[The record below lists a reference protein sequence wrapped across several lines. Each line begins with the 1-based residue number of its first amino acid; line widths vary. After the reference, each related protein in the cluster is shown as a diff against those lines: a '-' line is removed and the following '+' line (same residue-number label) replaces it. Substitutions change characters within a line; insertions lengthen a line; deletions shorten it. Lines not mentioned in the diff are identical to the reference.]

1 MNILLTGGAGY
12 IGSHIAVSLFEQG
25 HQVVILDN
33 FCNSK
38 KAVMDQI
45 KLILG
50 KSVPYIEMDIRET
63 VGVVQV
69 LKDFKINAV
78 IHLAGFKAVGESVN
92 QPLEY
97 YDNNIGGSISLLT
110 AMKATEVK
118 SLIFS
123 SSATVYGDPVYLPID
138 EDHPLAPTNPYGKTK
153 FFIEEILKDLATSDP
168 SWRIICLRYF
178 NPVGNH
184 SSGLIFENPNS
195 MPNNLMPF
203 INRVSNGG
211 APKLNIFGNDY
222 DTVDGTGVRD
232 YIHVMDLADGHL
244 AALNYLN
251 SFVGC
256 ASINLGTGKGYSV
269 LEIVRSYEK
278 INQVQVPC
286 EFTSRRPGDIA
297 ICFAKVDKAKN
308 LLGWSAKRTLS
319 EMCLINEVQ
328 NS

>member
-12 IGSHIAVSLFEQG
+12 IGSHVTVSLFEKG

-38 KAVMDQI
+38 KVVLDQI
-45 KLILG
+45 KLIVG

-63 VGVVQV
+63 PRLVQALV
-69 LKDFKINAV
+69 DFKINAV
-78 IHLAGFKAVGESVN
+78 IHLAGLKAVGESVN

-97 YDNNIGGSISLLT
+97 YDNNIVGSISLFT
-110 AMKATEVK
+110 AMKEAQVK

-138 EDHPLAPTNPYGKTK
+138 EDHPLVPTNPYGKTK
-153 FFIEEILKDLATSDP
+153 LFIEEILKDLAISDP
-168 SWRIICLRYF
+168 SWHIVCLRYF

-195 MPNNLMPF
+195 IPNNLMPF
-203 INRVSNGG
+203 INRVKTGK

-222 DTVDGTGVRD
+222 ETVDGTGVRD

-251 SFVGC
+251 SSVGC
-256 ASINLGTGKGYSV
+256 IPINLGTGKGYSV

-278 INQVQVPC
+278 INEVHIPC
-286 EFTSRRPGDIA
+286 EFTSRRSGDIA
-297 ICFAKVDKAKN
+297 ICFAKVDRAKS
-308 LLGWSAKRTLS
+308 LLGWSAKRTLL
-319 EMCLINEVQ
+319 EMCLINKV
-328 NS
+328 